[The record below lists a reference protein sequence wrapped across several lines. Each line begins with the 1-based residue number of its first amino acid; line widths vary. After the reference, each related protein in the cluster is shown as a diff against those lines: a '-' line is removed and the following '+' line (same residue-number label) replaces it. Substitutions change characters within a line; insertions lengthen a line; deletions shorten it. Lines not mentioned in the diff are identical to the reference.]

1 MKELEIDWREFI
13 KHAENLTRV
22 TPAKQQIIN
31 LSERNEIRVSKCPIP
46 LFRGVTN
53 KSYELKTT
61 LDRVREECP
70 CGEYYRDA
78 FSLLS
83 QLDPDQ
89 KSDYSNAENLYE
101 NFIKYYSY
109 LRHHSFPSP
118 WLDWT
123 FDPYIALFF
132 AFSDIYYAEDKAIY
146 LFRTDLKMKPEYD
159 YLFSVYCISIYQ
171 APEDPY
177 NPRSKN
183 QKSFFT
189 ECKDNNSSH
198 FGNHHKI
205 LSKSDDLLIKYN
217 VSNQNKREVIEALK
231 LRNISFCS
239 LYGDTQENKVKDCAM
254 TLF

>member
-1 MKELEIDWREFI
+1 MKEKEIDWREFI
-13 KHAENLTRV
+13 KDAENLTRV
-22 TPAKQQIIN
+22 TPDKQQTIY
-31 LSERNEIRVSKCPIP
+31 LPERNEIRINEYPRP

-53 KSYELKTT
+53 ISYELKTT
-61 LDRVREECP
+61 LDRVRDECP

-78 FSLLS
+78 GSFLS
-83 QLDPDQ
+83 QLGPDQ
-89 KSDYSNAENLYE
+89 KSDYSNTENLYE
-101 NFIKYYSY
+101 NFKKYYSY
-109 LRHHSFPSP
+109 LRHHRFPSP

-123 FDPYIALFF
+123 SDPYVALFF
-132 AFSDIYYAEDKAIY
+132 AFSDIYSVEDKAIY
-146 LFRTDLKMKPEYD
+146 LFRADLKMKPEYD
-159 YLFSVYCISIYQ
+159 DLFSMYSISLFQ
-171 APEDPY
+171 APEDLY

-189 ECKDNNSSH
+189 ECKDNDRSH

-205 LSKSDDLLIKYN
+205 LSKSDDLLIKYI

-239 LYGDTQENKVKDCAM
+239 LYGETQENKVKDYAM